1 MKDKIVVIDNIRKL
15 IGATEEL
22 LERAPNTPGIG
33 LVSGA
38 VGLGKTTAARH
49 ICLLHDAV
57 WVEAQPEWSPAWMM
71 TDLAAEVGC
80 GRFYSTQRNFE
91 AIKRTLREFPR
102 PIFIDE
108 ADRLCARMRLVET
121 LRALHDATTAP
132 LVLIGMSQLPTAIYA
147 IPQVVSRLATA
158 VEFEP
163 CDLADTRLLA
173 RELAEIEIAEDLVK
187 ELHRQTGGEPRAI
200 RIALQRLEA
209 LARRQRK
216 NRLAKDDVPPSF
228 QFVFK
233 HRAERPKAKPRQ
245 AEVVALKAVP
255 KEEKP
260 GAKEDGDAEA

>member
-1 MKDKIVVIDNIRKL
+1 MRDKIIVIGNVKKL
-15 IGATEEL
+15 IGATDEL

-49 ICLLHDAV
+49 VCLLQDGY
-57 WVEAQPEWSPAWMM
+57 WVEAQAEWTPAWMM

-80 GRFYSTQRNFE
+80 GRFHSTQRNFE
-91 AIKRTLREFPR
+91 AVTRALRAEPR

-121 LRALHDATTAP
+121 LRAIHDATTAP
-132 LVLIGMSQLPTAIYA
+132 LILIGMSQLPTAIYA
-147 IPQVVSRLATA
+147 IPQVVSRLAAA

-187 ELHRQTGGEPRAI
+187 ELHRQTAGEPRAI
-200 RIALQRLEA
+200 RIALQRLERVASRGSKRRLA
-209 LARRQRK
+209 LAD
-216 NRLAKDDVPPSF
+216 LPPGF
-228 QFVFK
+228 AFAFR
-233 HRAERPKAKPRQ
+233 HRVERPKAKPRA

-255 KEEKP
+255 KDEKP
-260 GAKEDGDAEA
+260 GGNGDAEA